1 MKKYLLTFGLIAFFL
16 FFGRLVNAQ
25 TGEEPVDLLVNP
37 EEEVKTEEDL
47 IAPEESLPVE
57 EESISLFDIYQV
69 EEELADPGLLP
80 NHPLYFL
87 KTLSENIGTFFTF
100 GQINRVNRQMFL
112 AERRLAEAELLLAQG
127 ETERAEKM
135 MNRYQKRFAR
145 ALVLLERAKED
156 GQNTDEAMV
165 KIAEKTLRHQMVL
178 SRVYNQ
184 VPEQAKDAIRQAMEN
199 SLRDYERTIETI
211 PQEEV
216 GEEMV
221 REVLK
226 RIKENRP
233 AIEDKINRLQRQG
246 TPTPDPSLQEEG
258 QGVELNLVE
267 EDPGE
272 VPPRRNNQNQETR
285 PREE

>member
-37 EEEVKTEEDL
+37 EEEVQTEEDL

-100 GQINRVNRQMFL
+100 GQINRVSRQMFL

-184 VPEQAKDAIRQAMEN
+184 VPEQAKEAIRQAMEN
-199 SLRDYERTIETI
+199 SLRGHERALEAISQETT
-211 PQEEV
+211 EERV
-216 GEEMV
+216 GEIL
-221 REVLK
+221 R
-226 RIKENRP
+226 RIEERRP
-233 AIEDKINRLQRQG
+233 VIEDKINRLQRQG
-246 TPTPDPSLQEEG
+246 VPITDPSLQEEEG

-272 VPPRRNNQNQETR
+272 VPPRRNNQN
-285 PREE
+285 